1 MLEAILRL
9 LHPVVPFV
17 TEELW
22 QKVAPLLGIEG
33 DTIMT
38 RPFPQADSTLID
50 AEATAELEWV
60 KTFVMGVRQIR
71 SENDIKPGKPL
82 PVVCQNGSDTDK
94 ARIEHNRDL
103 LHALARLEG
112 IDWLDGEPDSPDFAT
127 ALVGE
132 MKLLIPMA
140 GLIDKQ
146 AEIERLQKNIE
157 KNEQDEARLKGK
169 LSNEN
174 FVSRAP
180 QNVVDKEREKLA
192 DVETALANLRA
203 QLQRIESI

>member
-1 MLEAILRL
+1 
-9 LHPVVPFV
+9 
-17 TEELW
+17 
-22 QKVAPLLGIEG
+22 
-33 DTIMT
+33 
-38 RPFPQADSTLID
+38 
-50 AEATAELEWV
+50 
-60 KTFVMGVRQIR
+60 
-71 SENDIKPGKPL
+71 
-82 PVVCQNGSDTDK
+82 VVCQNGSATDK
-94 ARIEHNRDL
+94 ARIERNRGL

-157 KNEQDEARLKGK
+157 KNEQELARISAK
-169 LSNEN
+169 LGNEN

-180 QNVVDKEREKLA
+180 AAVVDKEKAKLA
-192 DVETALANLRA
+192 DAESTLASLRA
-203 QLQRIESI
+203 QLERIESI